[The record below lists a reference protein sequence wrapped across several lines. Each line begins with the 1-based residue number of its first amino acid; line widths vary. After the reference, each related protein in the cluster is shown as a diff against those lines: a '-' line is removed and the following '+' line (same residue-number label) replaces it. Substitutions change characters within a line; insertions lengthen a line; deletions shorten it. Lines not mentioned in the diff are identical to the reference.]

1 MPTGLPPSF
10 GHAPGG
16 LRRPLRDRRRPPS
29 AILELHMDK
38 TGRDGNSGLRR
49 RQARCRAMRSS
60 IRGDT
65 PGADTRPPTHKECL
79 LFPHASVSRAGR
91 VRLQHSSTKPTP
103 CAPPPLFGMP
113 CSMASSRQQPGAVN
127 RPFNTATHHTRYR
140 ATAFGLSIRSTG
152 TTLRP
157 VTPCAF
163 EGHRARQGSAQ
174 TFGLSMIT
182 TPTLAGHPT
191 GGFNGVSN
199 ARSSSRVHG
208 PWHPSPAQAFGLV
221 AAGSTVGQYGTP
233 ADYGGLA
240 TAERWRPSC
249 LTAGAL
255 AHGGAPA
262 RVRSRVPLDGH
273 FKRLS

>member
-1 MPTGLPPSF
+1 
-10 GHAPGG
+10 
-16 LRRPLRDRRRPPS
+16 
-29 AILELHMDK
+29 
-38 TGRDGNSGLRR
+38 
-49 RQARCRAMRSS
+49 MRSS

-65 PGADTRPPTHKECL
+65 PGTDTRPPTHKECL

-113 CSMASSRQQPGAVN
+113 CSMASSRQQPKSREPSIQHGYPSHAL
-127 RPFNTATHHTRYR
+127 R
-140 ATAFGLSIRSTG
+140 ATAFGLSVRSTG

-221 AAGSTVGQYGTP
+221 ASGSTVGQYGTP
-233 ADYGGLA
+233 AELRRARHRGTVAPVLSH
-240 TAERWRPSC
+240 RRSPC
-249 LTAGAL
+249 PR
-255 AHGGAPA
+255 GAPA

>member
-1 MPTGLPPSF
+1 MLPSPAQGAS
-10 GHAPGG
+10 ASSIPPQNP
-16 LRRPLRDRRRPPS
+16 LLVLRPLYSECRVQWPV
-29 AILELHMDK
+29 H
-38 TGRDGNSGLRR
+38 GNSQR
-49 RQARCRAMRSS
+49 
-60 IRGDT
+60 
-65 PGADTRPPTHKECL
+65 
-79 LFPHASVSRAGR
+79 
-91 VRLQHSSTKPTP
+91 
-103 CAPPPLFGMP
+103 
-113 CSMASSRQQPGAVN
+113 AVN

-140 ATAFGLSIRSTG
+140 ATAFGLPIRHTG

-208 PWHPSPAQAFGLV
+208 PWHSPPAQAFGLV
-221 AAGSTVGQYGTP
+221 ASGSTVGQYGTP

>member
-1 MPTGLPPSF
+1 
-10 GHAPGG
+10 
-16 LRRPLRDRRRPPS
+16 
-29 AILELHMDK
+29 
-38 TGRDGNSGLRR
+38 
-49 RQARCRAMRSS
+49 
-60 IRGDT
+60 
-65 PGADTRPPTHKECL
+65 
-79 LFPHASVSRAGR
+79 
-91 VRLQHSSTKPTP
+91 
-103 CAPPPLFGMP
+103 
-113 CSMASSRQQPGAVN
+113 
-127 RPFNTATHHTRYR
+127 
-140 ATAFGLSIRSTG
+140 
-152 TTLRP
+152 
-157 VTPCAF
+157 
-163 EGHRARQGSAQ
+163 
-174 TFGLSMIT
+174 MIT

-221 AAGSTVGQYGTP
+221 ASGSTVGQYGTP